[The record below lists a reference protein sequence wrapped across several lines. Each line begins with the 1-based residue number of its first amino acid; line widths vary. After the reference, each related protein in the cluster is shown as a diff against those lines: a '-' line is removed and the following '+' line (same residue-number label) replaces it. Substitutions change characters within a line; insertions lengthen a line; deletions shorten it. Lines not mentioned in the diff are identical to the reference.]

1 MQNVTATPDRDD
13 RDSVDRYLESWA
25 EQLPELD
32 LEVEGIV
39 DRIMWLGR
47 ALRRMMEKTLGDFG
61 LTFGEWSVLAHLRR
75 IGAPHRRSPGQLAEH
90 AGLSS
95 GAMTN
100 RLDRLEEAGFVRR
113 LPDPDDR
120 RSIQVELTDEGHRLI
135 DESIG
140 AQAAKEGVIAST
152 LDDVER
158 KELNALLRRRMLAVE
173 RTGLDPKKKVDE
185 TAER

>member
-1 MQNVTATPDRDD
+1 
-13 RDSVDRYLESWA
+13 
-25 EQLPELD
+25 
-32 LEVEGIV
+32 
-39 DRIMWLGR
+39 
-47 ALRRMMEKTLGDFG
+47 
-61 LTFGEWSVLAHLRR
+61 
-75 IGAPHRRSPGQLAEH
+75 
-90 AGLSS
+90 
-95 GAMTN
+95 MTN

-158 KELNALLRRRMLAVE
+158 KELNALLRRLMLAVE